1 LTISLFWHLVRLS
14 FKQQLAYRL
23 ALWAGLAT
31 NLFFGV
37 LRAVLLIA
45 LYGSHGEVNGL
56 SLQDA
61 ITYVGLTQAMI
72 AFLTV
77 FGSFEL
83 MNTIISGAIGSDL
96 LKPVSFFVYWAGR
109 DLGKSLVNLF
119 GRGVFFL
126 LIYSLFYPLQ
136 MPGSGAQWIFL
147 LFSLLLA
154 WGLSFAW
161 RFLLNLAAFWSP
173 DSRGILRIGFTLTQF
188 LSGFIMPLR
197 LLPDW
202 FTNTVLWTPF
212 PSMVD
217 TSVQIF
223 LGTLSNTALWNAL
236 LLQLFWFLVLA
247 GACQWVLRA
256 GVRRLVIQGG

>member
-1 LTISLFWHLVRLS
+1 MTISLFWHLVRLS
-14 FKQQLAYRL
+14 FKQQFAYRL

-45 LYGSHGEVNGL
+45 LYGNRGEVNGL
-56 SLQDA
+56 SLEGA
-61 ITYVGLTQAMI
+61 VTYVGLTQAMI
-72 AFLTV
+72 AYLTM
-77 FGSFEL
+77 FGSFDL

-96 LKPVSFFVYWAGR
+96 LKPISFFSYWAGR
-109 DLGKSLVNLF
+109 DFGKSLVNLF
-119 GRGVFFL
+119 GRGVLFL
-126 LIYSLFYPLQ
+126 IIYNLFYPVQ
-136 MPGSGAQWIFL
+136 IPSRVDQWIFL
-147 LFSLLLA
+147 LVSLILA
-154 WGLSFAW
+154 WAVSFSW
-161 RFLLNLAAFWSP
+161 RFILNLAAFWSP

-188 LSGFIMPLR
+188 LSGFLMPLR

-202 FTNTVLWTPF
+202 FTNIVRLTPF

-223 LGTLSNTALWNAL
+223 LGTLSNVAMWNAL
-236 LLQLFWFLVLA
+236 LIQLFWFLVLA
-247 GACQWVLRA
+247 GASQGLLRA